1 MMMDSP
7 CQPTTSTV
15 LPIPEPICC
24 QAIEAGKGQRLFTV
38 DPQFMGCCLRHAVVA
53 TQGKDISRPSGWLS
67 RQRSG

>member
-24 QAIEAGKGQRLFTV
+24 KAIEAGKGQRLFTV